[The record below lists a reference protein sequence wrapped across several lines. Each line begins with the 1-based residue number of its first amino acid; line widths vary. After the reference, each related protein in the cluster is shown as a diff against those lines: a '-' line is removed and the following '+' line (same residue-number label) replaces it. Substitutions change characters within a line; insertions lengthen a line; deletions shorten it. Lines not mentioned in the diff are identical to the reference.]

1 MASSRLTMDA
11 LQNPA
16 CNVKDQSETCPTM
29 SPDLSKQ
36 FSLDYLLSGSNAN
49 APVESVRN
57 NALDSTIELL
67 SQPILRKLAAATDKT
82 MRQFDLL
89 DALADVYGN
98 MQPEALTEVISRL
111 EAGGRIRVLERHRHG
126 NHLIQLAASTK

>member
-1 MASSRLTMDA
+1 
-11 LQNPA
+11 
-16 CNVKDQSETCPTM
+16 M

-36 FSLDYLLSGSNAN
+36 FSLDYLLSGSKVN
-49 APVESVRN
+49 APVESVRSN
-57 NALDSTIELL
+57 PLDSTLELL

-126 NHLIQLAASTK
+126 NHLIQLAAFTK